1 MVSDLSYEDIEFDV
15 VYVKTY
21 EDEDEDKNIHIVV
34 KDETNEAYDLVAFN
48 DLNNFMPQLTN
59 KQIRVNQKIKITVRE
74 YEINDE
80 ETGEKL
86 SSQIIIDLKKI

>member
-1 MVSDLSYEDIEFDV
+1 
-15 VYVKTY
+15 
-21 EDEDEDKNIHIVV
+21 
-34 KDETNEAYDLVAFN
+34 
-48 DLNNFMPQLTN
+48 MPQLTN

-74 YEINDE
+74 YEIDDE